1 MTDTVHPYLTD
12 LGRAEDVLDT
22 ITGRDPVFLSVA
34 EKRQA
39 LRMTAHLASRAQAMH
54 ARVIACADDVA
65 DADGCRD
72 VAAWVAHRT
81 HTAAPTAQRLQ
92 RLGVACERSWHRV
105 GTALAGGHVSL
116 DQGHVIVAALD
127 DLTDAF
133 DLIEASAE
141 EWADML
147 ARAETY
153 LVEQAADF
161 GPREL
166 ARLAERLLEVVA
178 PEWAE
183 KVEEE
188 QLRAAERRARRR
200 TTLGVRH
207 LGDGSAVI
215 RARVP
220 ESIALR
226 LTTML
231 ESFTNPRRAADETAS
246 PATDGRRVP
255 YERRLGEAFCSLL
268 EAIDPSRLPLHGG
281 DATTLVITMDLQA
294 LVDGLG
300 SATLADGS
308 RITAGEARRLACTAN
323 LVPAVLGTQSV
334 PLDLGRTNRL
344 FSPGQRKAL
353 AIRDQECRA
362 DGCTIPSTWCEAHHV
377 NPWSAG
383 GKTALGNGLLLCS
396 HHHHLIHDDRYVH
409 QRMPNG
415 DIRFSRR
422 TCAHGRSRG

>member
-1 MTDTVHPYLTD
+1 MAGTAHPYLAD
-12 LGRAEDVLDT
+12 VGCAEAFLDK
-22 ITGRDPVFLSVA
+22 IADRDPTFLSIS

-81 HTAAPTAQRLQ
+81 HTSGPSARRLQ
-92 RLGVACERSWHRV
+92 RLGVACERRWHRV
-105 GTALAGGHVSL
+105 GAALAGGHVSL
-116 DQGHVIVAALD
+116 DQGHVMVAALD

-133 DLIEASAE
+133 SLVEATAE
-141 EWADML
+141 EWAAML

-166 ARLAERLLEVVA
+166 GRLAERLLEVVA

-200 TTLGVRH
+200 TTLGVKH
-207 LGDGSAVI
+207 LGDGSAII
-215 RARVP
+215 RAQVP

-231 ESFTNPRRAADETAS
+231 ESFTNPRRAADE
-246 PATDGRRVP
+246 PAADGRRVP

-268 EAIDPSRLPLHGG
+268 ETIDPTRLPLHGG
-281 DATTLVITMDLQA
+281 DATTLVITMDLKA
-294 LVDGLG
+294 LVEGLG

-323 LVPAVLGTQSV
+323 LVPAVLGTRSV
-334 PLDLGRTNRL
+334 PLDLGRANRL

-353 AIRDQECRA
+353 AIRDKECRA

-377 NPWSAG
+377 DPWSAG
-383 GKTALGNGLLLCS
+383 GKTDLDNGLLFCS
-396 HHHHLIHDDRYVH
+396 HHHHLIHDDRYLH

-415 DIRFSRR
+415 DIRFARR
-422 TCAHGRSRG
+422 T

>member
-1 MTDTVHPYLTD
+1 MADTAHPYLAD
-12 LGRAEDVLDT
+12 VGCAEAILDK
-22 ITGRDPVFLSVA
+22 IADRDPTFLSIS

-81 HTAAPTAQRLQ
+81 HTSGAGARRLQ
-92 RLGVACERSWHRV
+92 RLGVACELRWHRV
-105 GTALAGGHVSL
+105 GTALAGGHVSV
-116 DQGHVIVAALD
+116 DQGHVMVAALD

-133 DLIEASAE
+133 SLVEASPE

-166 ARLAERLLEVVA
+166 GRLAERLLEVVA

-215 RARVP
+215 RAQVP
-220 ESIALR
+220 ESVALR

-231 ESFTNPRRAADETAS
+231 ESFTNPRRARTIRRACCGRAMSALRAATRRGVLLAARGYRPHPAAAARRRRHHARDHRWTSRHSSMDWGRPRSRTAPAS
-246 PATDGRRVP
+246 PPARPGAWPAPQVSSRPSSAPARCRSTSAMPVDSSAPASEKHSQFVTRNAAPTVAPFRRRGARRIMWIRGQRT
-255 YERRLGEAFCSLL
+255 ERP
-268 EAIDPSRLPLHGG
+268 ISRM
-281 DATTLVITMDLQA
+281 ASCCA
-294 LVDGLG
+294 
-300 SATLADGS
+300 
-308 RITAGEARRLACTAN
+308 RIT
-323 LVPAVLGTQSV
+323 
-334 PLDLGRTNRL
+334 
-344 FSPGQRKAL
+344 
-353 AIRDQECRA
+353 I
-362 DGCTIPSTWCEAHHV
+362 I
-377 NPWSAG
+377 
-383 GKTALGNGLLLCS
+383 
-396 HHHHLIHDDRYVH
+396 
-409 QRMPNG
+409 
-415 DIRFSRR
+415 
-422 TCAHGRSRG
+422 

>member
-1 MTDTVHPYLTD
+1 
-12 LGRAEDVLDT
+12 
-22 ITGRDPVFLSVA
+22 
-34 EKRQA
+34 
-39 LRMTAHLASRAQAMH
+39 MH

-81 HTAAPTAQRLQ
+81 HTSGPSARRLQ
-92 RLGVACERSWHRV
+92 RLGVACELRWHRV
-105 GTALAGGHVSL
+105 GTALTGGHVSL
-116 DQGHVIVAALD
+116 DQGHVMVAALD

-133 DLIEASAE
+133 PLVEASAE
-141 EWADML
+141 EWAAML

-166 ARLAERLLEVVA
+166 GRLAERLLEVIA

-207 LGDGSAVI
+207 LGDGSAII
-215 RARVP
+215 RAQVP
-220 ESIALR
+220 ENVALR

-231 ESFTNPRRAADETAS
+231 ESFTNPRRADDA

-268 EAIDPSRLPLHGG
+268 ESIDPSRLPLHGG
-281 DATTLVITMDLQA
+281 DATTLVITMDLKA
-294 LVDGLG
+294 LLDGLG

-308 RITAGEARRLACTAN
+308 RASPPGRPGAS
-323 LVPAVLGTQSV
+323 PAPPTS
-334 PLDLGRTNRL
+334 
-344 FSPGQRKAL
+344 SPR
-353 AIRDQECRA
+353 C
-362 DGCTIPSTWCEAHHV
+362 
-377 NPWSAG
+377 SA
-383 GKTALGNGLLLCS
+383 
-396 HHHHLIHDDRYVH
+396 
-409 QRMPNG
+409 Q
-415 DIRFSRR
+415 
-422 TCAHGRSRG
+422 GRSRSTSATPIDSSAPGSEKHSRFATRNAAPTAARFPRPGARRIMWNRGQQAERPISRMACCSARTTIT